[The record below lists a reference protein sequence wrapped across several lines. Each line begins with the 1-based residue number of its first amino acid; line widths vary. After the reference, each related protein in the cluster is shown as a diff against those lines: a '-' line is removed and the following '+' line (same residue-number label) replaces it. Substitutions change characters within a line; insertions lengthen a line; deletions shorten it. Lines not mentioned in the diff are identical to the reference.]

1 MAFKRTRF
9 GLHPNIRVI
18 PSSATNFR
26 QSHEST
32 QISPF
37 TVRICCWYERV
48 GFVVA
53 NSGTAGGGTLGI
65 LRPEKSYTALGAIL
79 LLLIFLVPG
88 FTAAEQGGSTLNY
101 RYLPIGDSYTIGEGV
116 AEEARWPN
124 QLVRLLTNSGH
135 HVSLVGN
142 PGRTGWTTQDALD
155 KELPVALAEKPNLI
169 TVLIGVNDWVRRTPE
184 NVFHSRLTVLLDGL
198 QQSLPEDGVL
208 ILVTI
213 PNFSTTPTGAAF
225 GSTTEITAGL
235 TAYNGILKAEAE
247 KRNLAFVDIFELS
260 RKLNKESGMLAADGL
275 HPSAEQYAAW
285 AGILFPVVAS
295 KLKESTAAKKKI
307 PHFGN

>member
-1 MAFKRTRF
+1 M
-9 GLHPNIRVI
+9 
-18 PSSATNFR
+18 
-26 QSHEST
+26 E
-32 QISPF
+32 
-37 TVRICCWYERV
+37 
-48 GFVVA
+48 
-53 NSGTAGGGTLGI
+53 I
-65 LRPEKSYTALGAIL
+65 LRPEKSYSALGALL
-79 LLLIFLVPG
+79 LLLIFGGPG
-88 FTAAEQGGSTLNY
+88 FAAAEQGGSTLNY

-124 QLVRLLTNSGH
+124 QLVRLLTDSGY

-184 NVFHSRLTVLLDGL
+184 NVFHSRLTALLNGL
-198 QQSLPEDGVL
+198 QQSLPEEGVL
-208 ILVTI
+208 ILVAI
-213 PNFSTTPTGAAF
+213 PNFSTTPAGTAF

-260 RKLNKESGMLAADGL
+260 RTLNKESGMLVADGL
-275 HPSAEQYAAW
+275 HPSAEQYTAW
-285 AGILFPVVAS
+285 AATIFPIVAS
-295 KLKESTAAKKKI
+295 KLKESAATKKKN
-307 PHFGN
+307 PHCGH